1 LADVNRSFFRDAR
14 AKRVRRERLNFELQ
28 SFQPMEPQMT
38 KVMYLILGSLVLSGT
53 ITMASAASDG
63 VRDIATST
71 QGSLDIW
78 ALERAID
85 VKSLPAGDLDPAIYQ

>member
-1 LADVNRSFFRDAR
+1 
-14 AKRVRRERLNFELQ
+14 
-28 SFQPMEPQMT
+28 
-38 KVMYLILGSLVLSGT
+38 
-53 ITMASAASDG
+53 MASAASDG

>member
-1 LADVNRSFFRDAR
+1 
-14 AKRVRRERLNFELQ
+14 
-28 SFQPMEPQMT
+28 MEPQMT
-38 KVMYLILGSLVLSGT
+38 KVMCLILGSLVLSGT
-53 ITMASAASDG
+53 IMMASAAPDG
-63 VRDIATST
+63 ARGTATSTQGSLNTT